1 MHAGGSNCMPCC
13 SRTKTPRGWV
23 ISQVGHGESKVTK
36 EACVSQKRS
45 KTRSGPSDSTILPA
59 YRQSLAERRGWG
71 GGTGSNRQRPR
82 GEQETL
88 SSAGLIAAMMVTVGV
103 SRIT

>member
-45 KTRSGPSDSTILPA
+45 KTRSGPSDSTIPVNLWP
-59 YRQSLAERRGWG
+59 SEG
-71 GGTGSNRQRPR
+71 GGEEVREVTGNDQEANRRLFPAR
-82 GEQETL
+82 
-88 SSAGLIAAMMVTVGV
+88 A
-103 SRIT
+103 